1 MNSLE
6 NWANFPGCQSICAS
20 RGKSSENLPVEKK
33 YLEKISLIEKV
44 ATFVDEF
51 ISKNGRTWSE
61 INKID
66 FKINKRTFS
75 SISKDDL
82 TKLKENAAF
91 QKISAVGQKMINNL
105 LVLKNNEA
113 FAEAFF
119 SKTSGTDSKLDPELI
134 NSTPLDKLEA
144 IVKNPKFKTL
154 STTDQ
159 QIIKKGILCLK
170 DFEASLSK
178 IRGTDSKL
186 DPGLINSSPLEEL
199 EAIVKNPRFK
209 TLSNTDQQ
217 IINKG
222 ILDLKNSL
230 AKNSDRQQEYLL
242 GLTKEAREDFA
253 NEIFRHATAPLK
265 TPSTV
270 NTVDFSINI
279 DDLLSFQERD
289 CDKYT
294 GEEQFDNDLERLN
307 KSIDNEKL
315 EGKQAKETLRKSLAE
330 ILPGHQQD
338 LFDRTLNIFS
348 QNISNIIPL
357 ACYFSF
363 IEDPEI
369 VGDPEGKH
377 HLSVNLISNEQRIEF
392 KSSHP
397 IVNTKETDLKKT
409 GQLDVVISIPLDPTK
424 VANFTL
430 TRSWI
435 T

>member
-44 ATFVDEF
+44 ATFVKE
-51 ISKNGRTWSE
+51 ILSKNRRTWSE

-66 FKINKRTFS
+66 FRINERTFS

-82 TKLKENAAF
+82 KNLKETAA
-91 QKISAVGQKMINNL
+91 
-105 LVLKNNEA
+105 
-113 FAEAFF
+113 
-119 SKTSGTDSKLDPELI
+119 
-134 NSTPLDKLEA
+134 
-144 IVKNPKFKTL
+144 FKTL
-154 STTDQ
+154 SHIHQ
-159 QIIKKGILCLK
+159 QIIKNRIKNIKKFPLLGPNSDTQK
-170 DFEASLSK
+170 F
-178 IRGTDSKL
+178 
-186 DPGLINSSPLEEL
+186 LINVGTMPRRPRNNPQSPFQVDDEFFIRKKEIATTETKRWNLG
-199 EAIVKNPRFK
+199 F
-209 TLSNTDQQ
+209 
-217 IINKG
+217 
-222 ILDLKNSL
+222 L
-230 AKNSDRQQEYLL
+230 AKNSDRQENHLL
-242 GLTKEAREDFA
+242 GLTEEAREDFA
-253 NEIFRHATAPLK
+253 NEIFKHATAPLK

-270 NTVDFSINI
+270 NTVNFYVNI
-279 DDLLSFQERD
+279 DDLLSFLDRG
-289 CDKYT
+289 CVKYT
-294 GEEQFDNDLERLN
+294 SEERFDGDLKKLD
-307 KSIDNEKL
+307 KFIDSVKL
-315 EGKQAKETLRKSLAE
+315 EGEQAKETLRKSLAE

-377 HLSVNLISNEQRIEF
+377 HLSVNLISKEQRIEY

-397 IVNTKETDLKKT
+397 IINSMQFHDFLPKKT
-409 GQLDVVISIPLDPTK
+409 GQLDVVISIPLDPKK